1 LQKKLFVSSGTVVT
15 TISAVVNTGAAGT
28 LVDLPTPVVTI
39 GKASATDDIVSV
51 AVAPGTKP
59 NTWDVSITPLKPGV
73 VTVKIDV
80 EDIFGVEAME
90 DIKAKPAVIP
100 IPTANP
106 PVVYVPAVTAL
117 VNAPIVFMAT
127 VNTPPALALA
137 LPDKLLVHTVD
148 ATNVPGLLAAFTY
161 TVETYFDLADK
172 GVGTANID
180 EVTGE
185 NTLTAGQVIRDDVCV
200 FSTNPVQPT
209 GAEDPAD
216 LATAAD
222 MAQVS
227 GTMVGGGEDDDVK
240 YLSAVIV
247 DADTDEADNLAAAT
261 GTITLTI
268 TCSDDEA
275 SVSSSATI
283 TVRP

>member
-28 LVDLPTPVVTI
+28 LVDLPTPVVAITTTTGVKVAAADAI
-39 GKASATDDIVSV
+39 LSV

-73 VTVKIDV
+73 TQVRIDV
-80 EDIFGVEAME
+80 ADIFGVESIE
-90 DIKAKPAVIP
+90 DIKPMAETVSGGNVVDATPAMVM
-100 IPTANP
+100 
-106 PVVYVPAVTAL
+106 
-117 VNAPIVFMAT
+117 APIMFTAT
-127 VNTPPALALA
+127 VNTPPTLGPAM
-137 LPDKLLVHTVD
+137 PDKILSHSGTD
-148 ATNVPGLLAAFTY
+148 ASLIPAEFEYAVA
-161 TVETYFDLADK
+161 TYFNLEDK
-172 GVGTANID
+172 GVGTANIA
-180 EVTGE
+180 EVTLPPAV
-185 NTLTAGQVIRDDVCV
+185 NTAEVPRDDTCV